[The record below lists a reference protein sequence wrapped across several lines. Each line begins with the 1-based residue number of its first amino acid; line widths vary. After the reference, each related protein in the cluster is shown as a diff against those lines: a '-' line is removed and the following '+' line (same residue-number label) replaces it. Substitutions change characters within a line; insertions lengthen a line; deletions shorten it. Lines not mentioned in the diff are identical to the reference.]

1 MEMTNLN
8 RSLEDYKLNEL
19 FELAAWLHG
28 EEFPSSVIVQKKT
41 AVVEMLANQLSVER
55 KEIIWMVE
63 AKEKKRI
70 RIQMHERERENAAV
84 LESNKNWELL
94 TREVKTLTGQNI
106 EIIHQNDL
114 IIKALTKMEV
124 KMDEEMEKK

>member
-1 MEMTNLN
+1 
-8 RSLEDYKLNEL
+8 
-19 FELAAWLHG
+19 
-28 EEFPSSVIVQKKT
+28 
-41 AVVEMLANQLSVER
+41 MLANQLSVER

-84 LESNKNWELL
+84 LENNKNWELL

-106 EIIHQNDL
+106 EIMHQNDL

>member
-1 MEMTNLN
+1 
-8 RSLEDYKLNEL
+8 
-19 FELAAWLHG
+19 
-28 EEFPSSVIVQKKT
+28 
-41 AVVEMLANQLSVER
+41 MLANQLSVEK

-63 AKEKKRI
+63 AKGKERI

-124 KMDEEMEKK
+124 KMDEEKK

>member
-1 MEMTNLN
+1 MVTRGGVPLP
-8 RSLEDYKLNEL
+8 RD
-19 FELAAWLHG
+19 
-28 EEFPSSVIVQKKT
+28 SSKKK
-41 AVVEMLANQLSVER
+41 AVVEVLANQLSVER

-63 AKEKKRI
+63 AKGKKRI

-84 LESNKNWELL
+84 LANNKNWELL
-94 TREVKTLTGQNI
+94 TREVKTLMGQNI
-106 EIIHQNDL
+106 EIMHQNDL

>member
-1 MEMTNLN
+1 MVTPGGVPLP
-8 RSLEDYKLNEL
+8 RDS
-19 FELAAWLHG
+19 
-28 EEFPSSVIVQKKT
+28 KKKK

-70 RIQMHERERENAAV
+70 RIQMHECKRENAAV
-84 LESNKNWELL
+84 LENNKNWELL

-106 EIIHQNDL
+106 EIMHQNDL

-124 KMDEEMEKK
+124 KMDEEMQKK

>member
-1 MEMTNLN
+1 MEMTNVN
-8 RSLEDYKLNEL
+8 RDLEDYKLNEL

-28 EEFPSSVIVQKKT
+28 EEFPSPVIVKKKK

-63 AKEKKRI
+63 AKGKKRI
-70 RIQMHERERENAAV
+70 RIQMHEREREHAAV
-84 LESNKNWELL
+84 LENNKNWELL
-94 TREVKTLTGQNI
+94 TREVKTLTTQNI

>member
-19 FELAAWLHG
+19 FELAAWLHR
-28 EEFPSSVIVQKKT
+28 EQFPSPVIVQKKK
-41 AVVEMLANQLSVER
+41 AIAEMLANQLSVER

-70 RIQMHERERENAAV
+70 RIQMHERERKNAAI
-84 LESNKNWELL
+84 LESNKNC
-94 TREVKTLTGQNI
+94 NY
-106 EIIHQNDL
+106 
-114 IIKALTKMEV
+114 
-124 KMDEEMEKK
+124 

>member
-1 MEMTNLN
+1 
-8 RSLEDYKLNEL
+8 
-19 FELAAWLHG
+19 
-28 EEFPSSVIVQKKT
+28 
-41 AVVEMLANQLSVER
+41 MLANQLSVER

-63 AKEKKRI
+63 AKEQKRI

-84 LESNKNWELL
+84 LENNKNWELL

-106 EIIHQNDL
+106 EIMHQNDL